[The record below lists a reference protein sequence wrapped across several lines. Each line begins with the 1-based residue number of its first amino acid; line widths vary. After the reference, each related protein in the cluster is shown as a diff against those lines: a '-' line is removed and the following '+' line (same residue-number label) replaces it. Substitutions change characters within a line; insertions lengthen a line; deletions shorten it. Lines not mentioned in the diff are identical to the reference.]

1 MNAII
6 FKNARTDKRL
16 RPLET
21 GIEREFP
28 ENVFRERV
36 SSVSSYIIRNP
47 LSCFPSHSGRGSKGS
62 VLLKL
67 RFGRDL
73 KSGSPRSLHRA
84 AKVFPADVRPWK
96 RVIPRDSRELIS
108 EKYHSL
114 HQCIHAEK
122 EREREGDVF
131 KKGSHWNFVP
141 RYLVKAFPNVCQSK
155 TL

>member
-84 AKVFPADVRPWK
+84 VKVFPTDVRPWK
-96 RVIPRDSRELIS
+96 RVISRDSRELIS

-114 HQCIHAEK
+114 HQYDAEK
-122 EREREGDVF
+122 KRERGRCVQEKESLKLRPTISRESV
-131 KKGSHWNFVP
+131 
-141 RYLVKAFPNVCQSK
+141 SK
-155 TL
+155 RLPV